1 MFIGFS
7 KVLSKGSKFR
17 IGAGIRLTKKNAPW
31 LAIVL
36 MFYWAL
42 KMMIF
47 IMVLYA
53 WLTYAVCYGMYWC
66 IKKLVLYIA
75 GVVRSFKA
83 AK

>member
-7 KVLSKGSKFR
+7 KVLSKGSKFH
-17 IGAGIRLTKKNAPW
+17 IGFRLTKKNAPW

-36 MFYWAL
+36 LFYWAL
-42 KMMIF
+42 KMMVF

-66 IKKLVLYIA
+66 IKKLVLCIA